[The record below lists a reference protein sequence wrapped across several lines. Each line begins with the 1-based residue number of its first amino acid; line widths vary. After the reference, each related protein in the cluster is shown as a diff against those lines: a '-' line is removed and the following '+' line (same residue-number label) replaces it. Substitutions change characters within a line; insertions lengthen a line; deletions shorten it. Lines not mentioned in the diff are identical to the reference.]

1 MRRGALRCLGER
13 AREREKERACAQEG
27 PEIDNGYLCARACSC
42 VK

>member
-1 MRRGALRCLGER
+1 MPGR
-13 AREREKERACAQEG
+13 AREGARKRERACAQEG